1 MAALS
6 KAIAKNVL
14 FLHLDDNERRW
25 SLYSV
30 VSQYKMPS
38 AVVVRYVLYIWSVW
52 VIDID
57 YSLSVAPEAFQ
68 KWGGTNS
75 GAKRRKFFYCAPLL
89 FRDAPPPWRGTI
101 GKCMAQQQELSLGR
115 DGWPYEAKAI
125 FWLFRVT
132 LCQRWPRQLI
142 EHTAQLGW
150 FHIGHLLTPAPYH
163 AAFPRY
169 CTSILK
175 RIFCQFRVTL
185 ALTLAAGSHAPEGIW
200 TPA

>member
-89 FRDAPPPWRGTI
+89 FRDAPPPMTGHYRKVHGT
-101 GKCMAQQQELSLGR
+101 ATRTELG
-115 DGWPYEAKAI
+115 
-125 FWLFRVT
+125 
-132 LCQRWPRQLI
+132 QRWLTIRGQSD
-142 EHTAQLGW
+142 
-150 FHIGHLLTPAPYH
+150 LLTFQGYAVSKV
-163 AAFPRY
+163 
-169 CTSILK
+169 TSPVDRAYRTAWVVSYRSSVDTSSVSCSVSEILHLNPQTHFLP
-175 RIFCQFRVTL
+175 I
-185 ALTLAAGSHAPEGIW
+185 
-200 TPA
+200 